1 MDVALFLFRNI
12 VALVLVASLLAQQT
26 LISNAEAQD
35 FPQKTAPAKS
45 TFQIQSGLEIQVV
58 AGDLLISDPVA
69 IAFDENSDLFVAEM
83 RGYPNHGNYGLGTI
97 RHLRDTDGDG
107 HIDNSA
113 IFADKLNWPSAVACY
128 KGGVFVAAAPDI
140 IYLKDTTGNGK
151 ADWRKVVYSGFAKRD
166 VHALVNSLRWGLDN
180 RIHGVTNGLGS
191 QLYSAVDRNAPALD
205 LSGFDFAIN
214 PRNLAYSKT
223 SGGGQHGLAFGE
235 FGRKFVSTD
244 SRPFQQV
251 MIDQY
256 YLGRNKHVLVK
267 RATANT
273 TNDQLLVQPQ
283 GTPPVNLTAAAGLT
297 FYLGDQWPS
306 KREIFV
312 ADPVN
317 NLIHK
322 RQVDSSHFPAKS
334 TTIEGEAEFLTSSDK
349 WFRPVDLV
357 NGPDGALYVVDM
369 RRESI
374 DPNAQHIEEDP
385 KSALPG
391 GHNQGRIYR
400 IVKAGTKV
408 TKLPSLANAS
418 NKVLVETLGH
428 ANGWHRET
436 AARLLVER
444 NDYRTLPLLE
454 DSLDSPASNVARIRA
469 MYVMRSIGG
478 SEWPTVSSLIRVLTD
493 PDVELRRHAVQIA
506 EPLSHRS
513 KRLREAVHK
522 LAGTERD
529 PEVLLQVALTLG
541 QWQGT
546 SRNRAIATILNQ
558 NSNQP
563 WMRLATMSS
572 LRFGAGD
579 VFALLAANDEFR
591 KSGDG
596 RKVLLLLATQISKQQ
611 QAEDLVA
618 ASLVLRRFAKFDR
631 PFAVEVINVM
641 APEPQSMLHRIIDV
655 ATNQAS
661 GSKLEALIDEAKK
674 TSGTRTRTTTDRVQA
689 VHVLRL
695 GSFSDVQTT
704 LVECLDESNPIQIQ
718 LAALNVLAKFRS
730 PEFVATVVSKWP
742 SFGPLMRHEASDL
755 IVSRHQWL
763 PFLLNAVTTG
773 RVRLQDFSKNRIA
786 QFLSHDDQSVRE
798 VAKNLL
804 EADATTGREDVV
816 QQYQVAL
823 NLPGDATKGAAVFQ
837 KNCLACHRVGDP
849 QQAIGP
855 DLYTVR
861 SRNLAAILKHTL
873 DPNSEISP
881 RFTIYSISTRNR
893 RNYVGIIGNERGQ
906 NITLIRKGQE
916 PLVML
921 RSEIESIKAANRSL
935 MPANFDQA
943 IGVDEMADL
952 LAFLKE
958 EFSSVANKRSREDV
972 STRLFET
979 TEAR

>member
-1 MDVALFLFRNI
+1 
-12 VALVLVASLLAQQT
+12 
-26 LISNAEAQD
+26 
-35 FPQKTAPAKS
+35 
-45 TFQIQSGLEIQVV
+45 
-58 AGDLLISDPVA
+58 
-69 IAFDENSDLFVAEM
+69 
-83 RGYPNHGNYGLGTI
+83 
-97 RHLRDTDGDG
+97 
-107 HIDNSA
+107 
-113 IFADKLNWPSAVACY
+113 
-128 KGGVFVAAAPDI
+128 
-140 IYLKDTTGNGK
+140 
-151 ADWRKVVYSGFAKRD
+151 
-166 VHALVNSLRWGLDN
+166 
-180 RIHGVTNGLGS
+180 
-191 QLYSAVDRNAPALD
+191 
-205 LSGFDFAIN
+205 
-214 PRNLAYSKT
+214 
-223 SGGGQHGLAFGE
+223 
-235 FGRKFVSTD
+235 
-244 SRPFQQV
+244 
-251 MIDQY
+251 
-256 YLGRNKHVLVK
+256 
-267 RATANT
+267 
-273 TNDQLLVQPQ
+273 
-283 GTPPVNLTAAAGLT
+283 
-297 FYLGDQWPS
+297 
-306 KREIFV
+306 
-312 ADPVN
+312 
-317 NLIHK
+317 
-322 RQVDSSHFPAKS
+322 KS

-661 GSKLEALIDEAKK
+661 GSKLKALIDEAKK